1 MLIVVVLF
9 ATVLLR
15 AAIVTTFVYLMLP
28 AKRACP
34 RCGAQLALIQHSVLR
49 RVLSVWGHRWGLDC
63 GWGGVGRP
71 TPLPGVRG
79 GPRPVEKKAP
89 RPVCQTHNVFRE
101 HTPLVI

>member
-1 MLIVVVLF
+1 MLVVVVLF

-49 RVLSVWGHRWGLDC
+49 RVLPVVEHRWCLDC
-63 GWGGVGRP
+63 GWSGVGRQ
-71 TPLPGVRG
+71 TQSRGVR
-79 GPRPVEKKAP
+79 RAARSEKKKTPAP
-89 RPVCQTHNVFRE
+89 VSRPDRLLGETNR
-101 HTPLVI
+101 

>member
-34 RCGAQLALIQHSVLR
+34 RCGAQLALIQHSILR
-49 RVLSVWGHRWGLDC
+49 RLLPVVEHRWCLDC
-63 GWGGVGRP
+63 GWSGI
-71 TPLPGVRG
+71 VRQAQS
-79 GPRPVEKKAP
+79 R
-89 RPVCQTHNVFRE
+89 
-101 HTPLVI
+101 VINRAARS

>member
-1 MLIVVVLF
+1 MLVVVVLF

-49 RVLSVWGHRWGLDC
+49 RVLPVVEHRWCLDC
-63 GWGGVGRP
+63 GWSGV
-71 TPLPGVRG
+71 VRQTQSRVIRG
-79 GPRPVEKKAP
+79 AARSEKKKSPAP
-89 RPVCQTHNVFRE
+89 FRNTHRFFGETVNWVK
-101 HTPLVI
+101 